1 MKTGFPVS
9 LLLEIVRQGGGGGGN
24 LFEEGAC
31 LTFWPRWVLIR
42 GRGAYESV
50 GAYLRKLSGLPVLS
64 VW

>member
-9 LLLEIVRQGGGGGGN
+9 LLLEIVRQGGGEN